1 MTQKHTPKPWLV
13 AGDSITAPSLHQ
25 QDCIVE
31 HVYGPK
37 ANALLIAAAPELLGA
52 LKSLLALD
60 DNTSPF
66 GGEIQQDR
74 IERTIDR
81 ARAAIAKAEGGND

>member
-1 MTQKHTPKPWLV
+1 MTDTKHTPGPWYVTQGEKWPFDLAVEPNILV
-13 AGDSITAPSLHQ
+13 VATQ
-25 QDCIVE
+25 E
-31 HVYGPK
+31 
-37 ANALLIAAAPELLGA
+37 ANAHLIAAAPELLGA